1 MIEFVELNGKN
12 EKKVQPKKYSYS
24 VVWMAIQI
32 SFCIGFVIGGAICYL
47 L

>member
-1 MIEFVELNGKN
+1 MIEFVEIKIKN
-12 EKKVQPKKYSYS
+12 EKKIQPKQYSFS

-32 SFCIGFVIGGAICYL
+32 SFCIGYIVGGAIWYL